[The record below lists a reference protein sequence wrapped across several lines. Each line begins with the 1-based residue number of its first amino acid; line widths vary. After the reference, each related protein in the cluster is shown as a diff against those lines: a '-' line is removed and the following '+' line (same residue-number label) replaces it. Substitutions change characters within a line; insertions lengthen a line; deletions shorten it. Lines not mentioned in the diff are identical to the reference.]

1 MKKFGKYF
9 LFFLTVVY
17 FTQCAR
23 KSVPTGGL
31 KDTLPPV
38 MINAFPKMNTVFF
51 DKEKITI
58 TFDEFIK
65 LRDLSKQLI
74 ISPPLEPD
82 QYKIKPQGS
91 VSKKIQIEL
100 LDSLQEGTTYTFNFG
115 ESIVDNNE
123 GNPLP
128 FFRYALST
136 GAIIDS
142 LEITGEI
149 IDAYE
154 RITEPY
160 TSIHLYPTDSTHTD
174 STIFLKKPFYATS
187 TLDSVI
193 YNFKNLRPDTYEI
206 IAIKDVGGNYLFDQ
220 NLDKIGFLE
229 KPITLPGDSILNF
242 RIFNEIPNLFWTR
255 PFFINT
261 NQIGF
266 GYYGE
271 ADIRAIEVKSK
282 VPRNFRYLINKSRET
297 DTLHF
302 WFRGDKLDSLK
313 FGIKEKDTTRLFNV
327 KFKKQVRDSLVIN
340 AFTKS
345 SMGLLDS
352 FKIQSNLPLVKI
364 NLDLINIKGLDTL
377 AVPFK
382 ASLDKNYDR
391 LSLFYDWLPNDD
403 YKVEL
408 YPNALIDFW
417 GNTHDTL
424 KFGVKTKPIEDYGNI
439 FLQIIRD
446 DNDPFILELVNLKGE
461 TLRRFDLSNE
471 LDFYE
476 FKYLLPGNYL
486 FRYIKDKNGNKKW
499 DTGNYLKKI
508 QPEMVYY
515 SPDTIE
521 LRANWDINQQLKI
534 PSEVQSFSTVD
545 SLEINIEEKIL
556 PAIDSLEIKIEKST
570 LPVVDSLEISN

>member
-1 MKKFGKYF
+1 
-9 LFFLTVVY
+9 
-17 FTQCAR
+17 
-23 KSVPTGGL
+23 
-31 KDTLPPV
+31 
-38 MINAFPKMNTVFF
+38 MNTVFF

-58 TFDEFIK
+58 TFDEFINLK
-65 LRDLSKQLI
+65 DLSKQLI
-74 ISPPLEPD
+74 ISPPLQPD
-82 QYKIKPQGS
+82 QYKIKPQGT
-91 VSKKIQIEL
+91 VAKKIQIEL
-100 LDSLQEGTTYTFNFG
+100 LDSLKEGTTYTFNFG

-136 GAIIDS
+136 GPIIDS
-142 LEITGEI
+142 LEISGKIT
-149 IDAYE
+149 DAYE
-154 RITEPY
+154 RITKPY
-160 TSIHLYPTDSTHTD
+160 TSIQLYPVDSTFSD

-220 NLDKIGFLE
+220 NVDKIGFLE
-229 KPITLPGDSILNF
+229 KQITLPGDSIVNF

-271 ADIRAIEVKSK
+271 ADISAIEVESK
-282 VPRNFRYLINKSRET
+282 VPYNFRYLINKNREK

-302 WFRGDKLDSLK
+302 WFRGDKIDSLK
-313 FGIKEKDTTRLFNV
+313 FAIKEKDTTRIFNV
-327 KFKKQVRDSLVIN
+327 KFRKELRDSLEISP
-340 AFTKS
+340 FTKPT
-345 SMGLLDS
+345 MGLLDS

-364 NLDLINIKGLDTL
+364 NLDLIKIKGLDSL

-391 LSLFYDWLPNDD
+391 LSLFYDWLPNDN
-403 YKVEL
+403 YKIEL
-408 YPNALIDFW
+408 MPNALIDFW
-417 GNTHDTL
+417 GSTHDTL
-424 KFGVKTKPIEDYGNI
+424 KFDFKTNPISDYGNI
-439 FLQIIRD
+439 FLQILRED
-446 DNDPFILELVNLKGE
+446 EDPFILELITLKGE
-461 TLRRFDLSNE
+461 SLRRFDLSNE
-471 LDFYE
+471 LDYYE
-476 FKYLLPGNYL
+476 FNHLLPGNYL

-534 PSEVQSFSTVD
+534 PSEVQSFSSVDFLDINIEDKTLQAKD
-545 SLEINIEEKIL
+545 SLEKLN
-556 PAIDSLEIKIEKST
+556 
-570 LPVVDSLEISN
+570 

>member
-1 MKKFGKYF
+1 MNKFGKYF
-9 LFFLTVVY
+9 LFFLTVVS

-23 KSVPTGGL
+23 KSAPTGGL

-82 QYKIKPQGS
+82 QYKIKPQGT

-100 LDSLQEGTTYTFNFG
+100 LDSLQEETTYTFNFG

-123 GNPLP
+123 GIPLP

-136 GAIIDS
+136 GPIIDS

-149 IDAYE
+149 TDAYE

-160 TSIHLYPTDSTHTD
+160 TSIHLYPIDSTFSD

-193 YNFKNLRPDTYEI
+193 YHFKNLRPDTYEI

-220 NLDKIGFLE
+220 NLDKIGFLQ

-242 RIFNEIPNLFWTR
+242 RIFNEIPTLFWTR

-352 FKIQSNLPLVKI
+352 FKIKSNLPLVKI
-364 NLDLINIKGLDTL
+364 NLNLINIIGLDSL

-391 LSLFYDWLPNDD
+391 LSLFYNWLPNDD

-556 PAIDSLEIKIEKST
+556 PAADSLEINIEKST
-570 LPVVDSLEISN
+570 LPAVDSLEISN

>member
-1 MKKFGKYF
+1 
-9 LFFLTVVY
+9 
-17 FTQCAR
+17 
-23 KSVPTGGL
+23 
-31 KDTLPPV
+31 
-38 MINAFPKMNTVFF
+38 
-51 DKEKITI
+51 
-58 TFDEFIK
+58 
-65 LRDLSKQLI
+65 
-74 ISPPLEPD
+74 
-82 QYKIKPQGS
+82 
-91 VSKKIQIEL
+91 
-100 LDSLQEGTTYTFNFG
+100 
-115 ESIVDNNE
+115 
-123 GNPLP
+123 
-128 FFRYALST
+128 
-136 GAIIDS
+136 
-142 LEITGEI
+142 
-149 IDAYE
+149 
-154 RITEPY
+154 
-160 TSIHLYPTDSTHTD
+160 
-174 STIFLKKPFYATS
+174 
-187 TLDSVI
+187 
-193 YNFKNLRPDTYEI
+193 
-206 IAIKDVGGNYLFDQ
+206 
-220 NLDKIGFLE
+220 
-229 KPITLPGDSILNF
+229 
-242 RIFNEIPNLFWTR
+242 
-255 PFFINT
+255 
-261 NQIGF
+261 
-266 GYYGE
+266 
-271 ADIRAIEVKSK
+271 
-282 VPRNFRYLINKSRET
+282 
-297 DTLHF
+297 
-302 WFRGDKLDSLK
+302 
-313 FGIKEKDTTRLFNV
+313 
-327 KFKKQVRDSLVIN
+327 
-340 AFTKS
+340 
-345 SMGLLDS
+345 MGLLDS

-439 FLQIIRD
+439 FLQIIRE

-499 DTGNYLKKI
+499 DTGNYLKKT

-556 PAIDSLEIKIEKST
+556 PAADSLEINIEKST
-570 LPVVDSLEISN
+570 LPAVDSLEILN

>member
-1 MKKFGKYF
+1 MNKSGQYF
-9 LFFLTVVY
+9 LFFLIAVC

-23 KSVPTGGL
+23 KSSPTGGL

-38 MINAFPKMNTVFF
+38 MVNASPKMNTVFF

-65 LRDLSKQLI
+65 LNDLTKQLI
-74 ISPPLEPD
+74 ISPPMEPS
-82 QYKIKPQGS
+82 QYKIKPQGT

-100 LDSLQEGTTYTFNFG
+100 LDSLIEGTTYTFNFG
-115 ESIVDNNE
+115 ESIIDNNE
-123 GNPLP
+123 SNPLP
-128 FFRYALST
+128 FFRYAMST
-136 GAIIDS
+136 GPIIDS
-142 LEITGEI
+142 LEIKGKIT
-149 IDAYE
+149 DAYE

-160 TSIHLYPTDSTHTD
+160 TSIHLYPIDSTYSD
-174 STIFLKKPFYATS
+174 STIFLKKPFYAAS

-220 NLDKIGFLE
+220 NVDKIGFLE
-229 KPITLPGDSILNF
+229 KPITLPGDSIVNF

-271 ADIRAIEVKSK
+271 ADINAIKVKSK
-282 VPRNFRYLINKSRET
+282 VPRNFRYLINKNRET
-297 DTLHF
+297 DTLNF
-302 WFRGDKLDSLK
+302 WFRGDKLDSLE
-313 FGIKEKDTTRLFNV
+313 FGIKEKDTTRLFNI
-327 KFKKQVRDSLVIN
+327 KFKKDLRDSLQIS
-340 AFTKS
+340 ALTKS

-352 FKIQSNLPLVKI
+352 FKIESNLPLVKI
-364 NLDLINIKGLDTL
+364 NLDLIKIVGLDSM

-391 LSLFYDWLPNDD
+391 LSLHYDWLPNDS
-403 YKVEL
+403 YKVEML
-408 YPNALIDFW
+408 PNALIDFW
-417 GNTHDTL
+417 GSTNDTL
-424 KFGVKTKPIEDYGNI
+424 KFGVKTRPIADYGNI

-446 DNDPFILELVNLKGE
+446 NKDPFILELVNLKGE
-461 TLRRFDLSNE
+461 SLRRFDVSNE

-534 PSEVQSFSTVD
+534 PNEVESFTVPD
-545 SLEINIEEKIL
+545 SLDIDFKEEIL
-556 PAIDSLEIKIEKST
+556 HA
-570 LPVVDSLEISN
+570 VDSLEISN

>member
-1 MKKFGKYF
+1 MRMNKLVKYF
-9 LFFLTVVY
+9 LFFLTLVY

-23 KSVPTGGL
+23 KSFPTGGSI
-31 KDTLPPV
+31 DTLPPV
-38 MINAFPKMNTVFF
+38 MINASPKMNTVFF

-58 TFDEFIK
+58 TFNEFIK
-65 LRDLSKQLI
+65 LIDLSKQLI
-74 ISPPLEPD
+74 ISPPLESD
-82 QYKIKPQGS
+82 QYEIKPQGT
-91 VSKKIQIEL
+91 VSKKIQIRL
-100 LDSLQEGTTYTFNFG
+100 LDSLREETTYTFNFG

-142 LEITGEI
+142 LEIMGEI
-149 IDAYE
+149 TDAYE
-154 RITEPY
+154 YITEPF
-160 TSIHLYPTDSTHTD
+160 TSIHLYPIDSTFSD
-174 STIFLKKPFYATS
+174 STIYLKKPFYATS

-220 NLDKIGFLE
+220 NVDKIGFLE
-229 KPITLPGDSILNF
+229 KPITLPGDSIINF
-242 RIFNEIPNLFWTR
+242 RIFKEIPNLYWAR

-271 ADIRAIEVKSK
+271 ADLNAIEVKSI
-282 VPRNFRYLINKSRET
+282 VPNNFRYLINKSRET

-340 AFTKS
+340 SFTNS
-345 SMGLLDS
+345 TMDLLDS

-364 NLDLINIKGLDTL
+364 NLDLIKIKGLDSL
-377 AVPFK
+377 EIPFK
-382 ASLDKNYDR
+382 AHLDKNYDR
-391 LSLFYDWLPNDD
+391 LSLYYKWLPNDD
-403 YKVEL
+403 YKIEF
-408 YPNALIDFW
+408 YPSALTDFW

-439 FLQIIRD
+439 FLQIIRQD
-446 DNDPFILELVNLKGE
+446 KDPFILELINLKGDI
-461 TLRRFDLSNE
+461 LRRVDLSNE
-471 LDFYE
+471 FDFYE
-476 FKYLLPGNYL
+476 FKHLLPGNYL
-486 FRYIKDKNGNKKW
+486 FRYTKDRNGNKKW

-508 QPEMVYY
+508 QPEMVFY

-521 LRANWDINQQLKI
+521 LRANWDINQKLKI
-534 PSEVQSFSTVD
+534 PSEVKFISAVD
-545 SLEINIEEKIL
+545 SLEMNM
-556 PAIDSLEIKIEKST
+556 
-570 LPVVDSLEISN
+570 

>member
-1 MKKFGKYF
+1 MNEFGKYF
-9 LFFLTVVY
+9 LFFLTVVS

-23 KSVPTGGL
+23 KSAPTGGL

-51 DKEKITI
+51 DKKKITI

-74 ISPPLEPD
+74 ISPPLEPY
-82 QYKIKPQGS
+82 QYKIKPQGT

-123 GNPLP
+123 DNPLP

-160 TSIHLYPTDSTHTD
+160 TSIHLYPIDSTFND

-271 ADIRAIEVKSK
+271 ADISAIEVKSK

-297 DTLHF
+297 DTLNF

-327 KFKKQVRDSLVIN
+327 KFKKLLRDSLVIN
-340 AFTKS
+340 PFTKS
-345 SMGLLDS
+345 PMGLLDS
-352 FKIQSNLPLVKI
+352 FKIESNLPLVKI
-364 NLDLINIKGLDTL
+364 NLDLINIKGLDSL
-377 AVPFK
+377 AVPFE

-439 FLQIIRD
+439 FLQIIRED
-446 DNDPFILELVNLKGE
+446 KDPFVLELVNLKGE
-461 TLRRFDLSNE
+461 SLRRFDVSNE

-534 PSEVQSFSTVD
+534 PAVAEIFSVPDSLDINIKKEIPLALD
-545 SLEINIEEKIL
+545 SLEILNK
-556 PAIDSLEIKIEKST
+556 
-570 LPVVDSLEISN
+570 

>member
-1 MKKFGKYF
+1 MRMNKLVKYF
-9 LFFLTVVY
+9 LFFLTLVY

-23 KSVPTGGL
+23 KSFPTGGSI
-31 KDTLPPV
+31 DTLPPV
-38 MINAFPKMNTVFF
+38 MINASPKMNTVFF

-58 TFDEFIK
+58 TFNEFIK
-65 LRDLSKQLI
+65 LIDLSKQLI

-82 QYKIKPQGS
+82 QYEIKPQGT
-91 VSKKIQIEL
+91 VSKKIQIRL
-100 LDSLQEGTTYTFNFG
+100 LDSLREETTYTFNFG

-123 GNPLP
+123 ENPLP

-142 LEITGEI
+142 LEIMGEI
-149 IDAYE
+149 TDAYE
-154 RITEPY
+154 YITEPF
-160 TSIHLYPTDSTHTD
+160 TSIHLYPIDSTFSD
-174 STIFLKKPFYATS
+174 STIYLKKPFYATS

-220 NLDKIGFLE
+220 NVDKIGFLE
-229 KPITLPGDSILNF
+229 KPITLPGDSIINF
-242 RIFNEIPNLFWTR
+242 RIFNEIPNLYWAR

-271 ADIRAIEVKSK
+271 ADLNAIEVKSR
-282 VPRNFRYLINKSRET
+282 VPNNFRYLINKSRET

-340 AFTKS
+340 SFTNS
-345 SMGLLDS
+345 TMDLLDS

-364 NLDLINIKGLDTL
+364 NLDLIKIKGLDSL
-377 AVPFK
+377 EIPFK
-382 ASLDKNYDR
+382 AHLDKNYDR
-391 LSLFYDWLPNDD
+391 LSLYYNWLPNDD
-403 YKVEL
+403 YKIEF
-408 YPNALIDFW
+408 YPSALTDFW

-424 KFGVKTKPIEDYGNI
+424 KFSVKTKPIEDYGNI
-439 FLQIIRD
+439 FLQIIRQD
-446 DNDPFILELVNLKGE
+446 KDPFILELINLKGDI
-461 TLRRFDLSNE
+461 LRRVDLSNE
-471 LDFYE
+471 FDFYE
-476 FKYLLPGNYL
+476 FKHLLPGNYL
-486 FRYIKDKNGNKKW
+486 FRYTKDRTGNKKC

-508 QPEMVYY
+508 QPEMVFY

-521 LRANWDINQQLKI
+521 LRANWDINQKLKI
-534 PSEVQSFSTVD
+534 PSEVKFISAVD
-545 SLEINIEEKIL
+545 SPEMNM
-556 PAIDSLEIKIEKST
+556 
-570 LPVVDSLEISN
+570 

>member
-1 MKKFGKYF
+1 MT
-9 LFFLTVVY
+9 LVY

-23 KSVPTGGL
+23 KSFPTGGSI
-31 KDTLPPV
+31 DTLPPV
-38 MINAFPKMNTVFF
+38 MINASPKMNTVFF

-58 TFDEFIK
+58 TFNEFIK
-65 LRDLSKQLI
+65 LIDLSKQLI
-74 ISPPLEPD
+74 ISPPLESD
-82 QYKIKPQGS
+82 QYEIKPQGT
-91 VSKKIQIEL
+91 VSKKIQIRL
-100 LDSLQEGTTYTFNFG
+100 LDSLREETTYTFNFG

-142 LEITGEI
+142 LEIMGEI
-149 IDAYE
+149 TDAYE
-154 RITEPY
+154 YITEPF
-160 TSIHLYPTDSTHTD
+160 TSIHLYPIDSTFSD
-174 STIFLKKPFYATS
+174 STIYLKKPFYATS

-220 NLDKIGFLE
+220 NVDKIGFLE
-229 KPITLPGDSILNF
+229 KPITLPGDSIINF
-242 RIFNEIPNLFWTR
+242 RIFKEIPNLYWAR

-271 ADIRAIEVKSK
+271 ADLNAIEVKSI
-282 VPRNFRYLINKSRET
+282 VPNNFRYLINKSRET

-340 AFTKS
+340 SFTNS
-345 SMGLLDS
+345 TMDLLDS

-364 NLDLINIKGLDTL
+364 NLDLIKIKGLDSL
-377 AVPFK
+377 EIPFK
-382 ASLDKNYDR
+382 AHLDKNYDR
-391 LSLFYDWLPNDD
+391 LSLYYKWLPNDD
-403 YKVEL
+403 YKIEF
-408 YPNALIDFW
+408 YPSALTDFW

-439 FLQIIRD
+439 FLQIIRQD
-446 DNDPFILELVNLKGE
+446 KDPFILELINLKGDI
-461 TLRRFDLSNE
+461 LRRVDLSNE
-471 LDFYE
+471 FDFYE
-476 FKYLLPGNYL
+476 FKHLLPGNYL
-486 FRYIKDKNGNKKW
+486 FRYTKDKNGNKKW

-508 QPEMVYY
+508 QPEMVFY

-521 LRANWDINQQLKI
+521 LRANWDINQKLKI
-534 PSEVQSFSTVD
+534 PSEVKFISAVD
-545 SLEINIEEKIL
+545 SLEMNM
-556 PAIDSLEIKIEKST
+556 
-570 LPVVDSLEISN
+570 

>member
-9 LFFLTVVY
+9 LFFLTVVS

-23 KSVPTGGL
+23 KSAPTGGL

-82 QYKIKPQGS
+82 QYKIKPQGT

-100 LDSLQEGTTYTFNFG
+100 LDSLQEETTYTFNFG

-123 GNPLP
+123 GIPLP

-136 GAIIDS
+136 GPIIDS

-149 IDAYE
+149 TDAYE

-160 TSIHLYPTDSTHTD
+160 TSIHLYPIDSTFSD

-193 YNFKNLRPDTYEI
+193 YHFKNLRPDTYEI

-220 NLDKIGFLE
+220 NLDKIGFLQ

-242 RIFNEIPNLFWTR
+242 RIFNEIPTLFWTR

-352 FKIQSNLPLVKI
+352 FKIKSNLPLVKI
-364 NLDLINIKGLDTL
+364 NLNLINIIGLDSL

-391 LSLFYDWLPNDD
+391 LSLFYNWLPNDD

-439 FLQIIRD
+439 FLQIVRE

-556 PAIDSLEIKIEKST
+556 PAADSLEINIEKST
-570 LPVVDSLEISN
+570 LPAVDSLEISN